1 MATEYIQKGG
11 SYIAVDA
18 STDEKEKVLAGTY
31 SQSRL
36 YFAGGTV
43 FKTEAEAIK
52 ATQDW
57 EASRTTT
64 SSSSSSSTST
74 GEGKTI
80 TRAQVYKTLPW
91 LKKYAGA
98 DADKLVDAYV
108 KGYIDSDGNTT
119 TALAEM
125 RFGESA
131 DAYKRVFKNIINE
144 DTGALRM
151 TESEYISGL
160 ESVLTTLT
168 EYSLG
173 GYASGKGKD
182 VWAQLVKNS
191 VSPEAYRA
199 RVGTSFNLI
208 NEVDQELKQSIINQ
222 YNEYYSAQ
230 TGTSINM
237 SIESILALAIDP
249 NINNDILSG
258 RLNASEL
265 GAIYSGTV
273 GDKIDLTT
281 VERYIGAGLQTSEA
295 ERTFAIAS
303 TTARLY
309 GRLSRRQKRDTSLG
323 KAATVLESTLFGDEL
338 ITGQIKSI
346 TAQVLAESSVQ
357 TGAAKSQT
365 GGVIGLT
372 EI

>member
-1 MATEYIQKGG
+1 MVMMYRKDELTGIDVPPDKVNDFKNDGYTTSKNEALAASYTPGG
-11 SYIAVDA
+11 SNYTG
-18 STDEKEKVLAGTY
+18 STTDT
-31 SQSRL
+31 
-36 YFAGGTV
+36 
-43 FKTEAEAIK
+43 
-52 ATQDW
+52 
-57 EASRTTT
+57 
-64 SSSSSSSTST
+64 SSSSTST

-80 TRAQVYKTLPW
+80 TRAEVYKTLPW

-108 KGYIDSDGNTT
+108 KGFIDSDGNTT

-182 VWAQLVKNS
+182 VWAELVKNS

-222 YNEYYSAQ
+222 YNEYYSSQ

-281 VERYIGAGLQTSEA
+281 VERYIGAGLSTSEA

-309 GRLSRRQKRDTSLG
+309 GRLARKQKRDTSLG

-346 TAQVLAESSVQ
+346 GAQVLAESSVQ
-357 TGAAKSQT
+357 AGAAKSQT

-372 EI
+372 EQ